1 MIIDNQVKLGGVN
14 MAIHEK
20 LVEELA
26 QLSPEDLKIVLASL
40 EERLQKNNQ
49 LKIAEE
55 IIKEYK
61 PALEELAK

>member
-1 MIIDNQVKLGGVN
+1 

-26 QLSPEDLKIVLASL
+26 RLSPEDLKIVLASL
-40 EERLQKNNQ
+40 ENRLEKNNQ
-49 LKIAEE
+49 LKLAEE
-55 IIKEYK
+55 IIKEYR

>member
-1 MIIDNQVKLGGVN
+1 